1 VGKRASS
8 VKALSYR
15 DDHPGRDYSG
25 GTILKP
31 KDLKDQV
38 WIFDRIGDAMNE
50 TYQSLNRSDVPRFG
64 RVGYGRVLGTP
75 SGVKINREESSEK
88 RLVLDVPDRTDNSE
102 RSLLSTLGRSIT
114 KHPYHLRVNE
124 GNELAESAPNFISL
138 NKTRKR
144 KRSPEVLEYGTRQ
157 DVLPEGTETF
167 SSDKSSEYESEQDTD
182 LERHNQQDAVVKQ
195 RNLELT
201 QLTKS
206 EPHNL
211 QSWQDLIKHQDEM
224 ILLGRSRDKTL
235 LDIAGKR
242 GLADIKVMIY
252 KDALAKLSGN
262 LSAQEELWIGLLGE
276 GEILWENNALQAYW
290 KEAINTL
297 PKSAKIR
304 LGYINY
310 LQTNYSSF
318 RFGALE
324 SKWKCI
330 ITNNLKKTARKNI
343 SVALKCLDSNTTS
356 PKNSKKRRK

>member
-1 VGKRASS
+1 
-8 VKALSYR
+8 
-15 DDHPGRDYSG
+15 
-25 GTILKP
+25 
-31 KDLKDQV
+31 
-38 WIFDRIGDAMNE
+38 MNE
-50 TYQSLNRSDVPRFG
+50 TYQSLNWSDVPRFG

-88 RLVLDVPDRTDNSE
+88 RIVLDAPDRNDNSR
-102 RSLLSTLGRSIT
+102 RSLLSTLGKSIT
-114 KHPYHLRVNE
+114 KHPYHLRVIE
-124 GNELAESAPNFISL
+124 GDELGDSAPNFISL

-157 DVLPEGTETF
+157 NVLSEGTEGF

-182 LERHNQQDAVVKQ
+182 LQRHNLQDAVVRQ

-211 QSWQDLIKHQDEM
+211 QNWRDLIKHQDEM

-242 GLADIKVMIY
+242 SLADIKVMIY

-276 GEILWENNALQAYW
+276 GEILWDNNALQAYW
-290 KEAINTL
+290 KEAIETL
-297 PKSAKIR
+297 PTSAKIR

-310 LQTNYSSF
+310 LQTNSGSF
-318 RFGALE
+318 RFGALG
-324 SKWKCI
+324 SKWKC
-330 ITNNLKKTARKNI
+330 TVANSLKKTARKNI
-343 SVALKCLDSNTTS
+343 SVALKCFESNTRS
-356 PKNSKKRRK
+356 PRNSKKRRK